1 MLFFRKVKSSKGRQS
16 IRKLRASYHSNSE
29 ANTATAAAVN
39 AAETETEDEETGND
53 YATLADHPD
62 LYPLQAH
69 NIVEVLTGAGYVDY
83 LQEVLADGDRKPDC
97 VRRAVRIIA
106 EFLHHAHVQYTGV
119 PIRTDEE
126 VLPWLRKVIKK
137 QYRLLQAYTKHLA
150 EDRQCKPSTI
160 KNYILFIDKCTRWY
174 VLFCPHAKGMKLSA
188 LTRMKDVSGV
198 LLRALARK
206 EKVARA
212 AVSLAALVRDRRMPA
227 GGLPELQSRV
237 DAQIQWAENLSMK
250 RVNKDEYEAF
260 MELMYAALYVYSVQ
274 GRQSGVMD
282 MKYKQAAEL
291 LARGYSNSSKF
302 KTAAKWKY
310 QPVTL
315 SATTYLLLQAYV
327 TRVRPQVWHE
337 QPSGDDPLWLTY
349 DGNAERKLGLRVT
362 RFFRKAAGLHITT
375 TAIRSLV
382 ETAMHAGF
390 RQGRITEQE
399 MHSVQAINGHSS
411 QVTADYYIQ
420 EDRAQ
425 NVAQARSA
433 FERCVVQPEQASTH
447 LEHDV
452 QREVPAPIPLA
463 ALMLAPASVVTM
475 PPPARSP
482 QMALSPPPGA
492 TVRPVHFNPWAQT
505 EPLAAADWGSAHG
518 SYGTDCKKAPW
529 TDEEVRY
536 VGNWCDQH
544 PPAPNGH
551 SQNLVAMCLRHIR
564 SDPVALSIFHQ
575 HHVLDNGRLRHGYRK
590 YLKLKEEGQWVS
602 GL

>member
-1 MLFFRKVKSSKGRQS
+1 MLFFRKVKSSKRRQS
-16 IRKLRASYHSNSE
+16 IRKLRASYNSK
-29 ANTATAAAVN
+29 ANTAKATAVN
-39 AAETETEDEETGND
+39 ATEAAYEEAGSD
-53 YATLADHPD
+53 YAHDNATPDDHPD

-69 NIVEVLTGAGYVDY
+69 NIVEVLTHAGYVDY

-97 VRRAVRIIA
+97 VRRAVRIAA
-106 EFLHHAHVQYTGV
+106 EFLHHAHVQYAGV

-126 VLPWLRKVIKK
+126 VMPWLRKVIKK
-137 QYRLLQAYTKHLA
+137 QYRLLQGYTKHLA

-188 LTRMKDVSGV
+188 LTRMKDVSAV

-227 GGLPELQSRV
+227 GGLPELQSRI

-315 SATTYLLLQAYV
+315 SATTYLLLQVYV

-349 DGNAERKLGLRVT
+349 DGSAERKLGLRVT

-425 NVAQARSA
+425 NVAQARTA

-447 LEHDV
+447 PE
-452 QREVPAPIPLA
+452 QQ
-463 ALMLAPASVVTM
+463 APASVVPVLPAAR
-475 PPPARSP
+475 PPP
-482 QMALSPPPGA
+482 QMTLSPPGA
-492 TVRPVHFNPWAQT
+492 AVQPVHFNPWAQT
-505 EPLAAADWGSAHG
+505 EPLAAANWGSAHG

-529 TDEEVRY
+529 TVEEVRY

-564 SDPVALSIFHQ
+564 SDPVALTIFHE

-590 YLKLKEEGQWVS
+590 YLKMKEEGQWVS